1 MGVAGDRDH
10 LHRALG
16 IRPPAAPDKA
26 QIDLKSGAAM
36 PKKLYARGHPPQD
49 RAMSGLLRVSGFAAL
64 TEFQGL
70 QERDRRVQDL
80 HEAPL
85 SIQ

>member
-1 MGVAGDRDH
+1 
-10 LHRALG
+10 
-16 IRPPAAPDKA
+16 
-26 QIDLKSGAAM
+26 M
-36 PKKLYARGHPPQD
+36 PKKLYATGHPPQD